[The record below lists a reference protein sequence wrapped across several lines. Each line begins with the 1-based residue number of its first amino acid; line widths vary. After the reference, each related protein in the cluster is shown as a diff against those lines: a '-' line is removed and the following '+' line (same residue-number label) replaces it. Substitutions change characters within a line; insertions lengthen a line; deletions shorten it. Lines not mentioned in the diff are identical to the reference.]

1 MLQGFSVFADFE
13 KFFRNS
19 GFFLIKERSLSSWEV
34 YEGSNHNETKKE
46 EHSYTFFFNTSF
58 CQAKIKSD
66 GCSLSLDNSKINQ

>member
-13 KFFRNS
+13 KFFWNS

-66 GCSLSLDNSKINQ
+66 GFSLSLDNS